1 VTAFEQTG
9 APPGAAPLP
18 APLPAGAPVD
28 TTPRGG
34 WLERYERLLGART
47 LRALEALARRLKG
60 HRIVMVNTTKTG
72 GGVAEILHRV
82 VVILNELG
90 ITTTWEVMEG
100 DDRFFGVTKKMHNA
114 LHGHVQPLTEA
125 DREVYHERTRMEA
138 DRLALDGDLILIHD
152 PQPAY
157 LIDHRREPGQRWVWR
172 CHIDL
177 SRRDETYW
185 EFLRPAVERYET
197 AIFSHI
203 EFVPPLTVPAVL
215 VPPSIDPFAEKNRE
229 MEETEIGA
237 ICDRLGLDATS
248 PWITQ
253 VSRFDRIK
261 DPIGVLEA
269 FRLVRARRPSHLIL
283 AGGSASDDPEG
294 AEVLAEVRE
303 KAKDVRDVTILELPP
318 QSDKE
323 INAIQRASTVV
334 VQKSLREGFALTV
347 SEGLWKRRAVVASAV
362 GGIPLQVL
370 HERTGLLVRSVEGTA
385 FQTIRLLDNPD
396 MRRELGM
403 EGHIHVRDN
412 FLHTR
417 EVRDYLA
424 VFAGHLGAST

>member
-1 VTAFEQTG
+1 MKPSDALD
-9 APPGAAPLP
+9 AATRATDVPS
-18 APLPAGAPVD
+18 
-28 TTPRGG
+28 RGG
-34 WLERYERLLGART
+34 WLERYEHLVGSRT
-47 LRALEALARRLKG
+47 LHALEALARKLRG

-90 ITTTWEVMEG
+90 IATTWEVMEG

-114 LHGHVQPLTEA
+114 LHGQGQPLTED
-125 DREVYHERTRMEA
+125 DREIYRERTRLEA
-138 DRLALDGDLILIHD
+138 ERLALDGDLILIHD
-152 PQPAY
+152 PQPAA
-157 LIDHRREPGQRWVWR
+157 LIEHRRRPGQRWVWR

-177 SRRDETYW
+177 SRRDEAYW
-185 EFLRPAVERYET
+185 DFLRPSVERYDA

-203 EFVPPLTVPAVL
+203 EFVPALSIPAIL
-215 VPPSIDPFAEKNRE
+215 VPPSIDPFADKNRS
-229 MEETEIGA
+229 MEEEEILT
-237 ICDRLGLDATS
+237 ILDRLGLDATS

-261 DPIGVLEA
+261 DPVGVIEA
-269 FRLVRARRPSHLIL
+269 FRLVRTRRPSHLIL
-283 AGGSASDDPEG
+283 AGGGASDDPEG

-303 KAKDVRDVTILELPP
+303 KAKGLRDVTILELPP
-318 QSDKE
+318 QSDRE

-334 VQKSLREGFALTV
+334 LQKSLREGFALTV
-347 SEGLWKRRAVVASAV
+347 SEALWKRRAVVASAV

-370 HERTGLLVRSVEGTA
+370 DERTGLLVRSIEGTA
-385 FQTIRLLDNPD
+385 FQCVRLLDNPTL
-396 MRRELGM
+396 RRELGA

-424 VFAGHLGAST
+424 VFAGVLEDAARG